1 MEHSPREVIAMPV
14 RYRKKTAQHLLSTTA
29 RQHLRAVEPEI
40 KGCPIMAEQKE
51 WNYNDFVEHVLEVIA
66 ILRLSDKRKNNRQE
80 G

>member
-1 MEHSPREVIAMPV
+1 MPV
-14 RYRKKTAQHLLSTTA
+14 RYRKKTAQHLLSAAA
-29 RQHLRAVEPEI
+29 RQHLGAIEPEI

>member
-1 MEHSPREVIAMPV
+1 
-14 RYRKKTAQHLLSTTA
+14 
-29 RQHLRAVEPEI
+29 
-40 KGCPIMAEQKE
+40 MAEQKE